1 MDQSILSPLSVT
13 VLVTGY
19 GFSQVDSKAINLLVR
34 SNLGFE
40 KVVWQIVIPSYTRT
54 WRIS

>member
-40 KVVWQIVIPSYTRT
+40 KVV
-54 WRIS
+54 